1 MWFMY
6 SAVIQPRNIVI
17 VMICGGASFLF
28 SLYKF
33 GGYGE
38 GFFELSSCVMIMEY
52 FMNEITK

>member
-1 MWFMY
+1 MKPQRLQFDMWFMY

-33 GGYGE
+33 GGYG
-38 GFFELSSCVMIMEY
+38 
-52 FMNEITK
+52 